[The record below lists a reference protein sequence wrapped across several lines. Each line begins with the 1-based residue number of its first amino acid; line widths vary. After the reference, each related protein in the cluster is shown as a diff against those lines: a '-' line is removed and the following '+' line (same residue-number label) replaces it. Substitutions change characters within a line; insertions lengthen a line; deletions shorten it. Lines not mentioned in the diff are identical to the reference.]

1 MTFNVYYSDRAQPD
15 SSFINRAWYDDDSR
29 VLSLELSGSI
39 YKYEQVP
46 SHVYHDLVEAYSP
59 GTYYRQNI
67 QGGNYSGRR
76 LGPVTDLREVEVGKG
91 GFANYDNVKVQ
102 DKTDPVQVFTSG
114 NVTVKSDGALSV
126 ARVPLSVPAQKSNAP
141 VEFDYTLHFVV
152 LVNGEEGSERS
163 HTLKASNFDEAIEQM
178 FGLADLLDQDIV
190 LKGASVRFD

>member
-46 SHVYHDLVEAYSP
+46 SHVYHDLVDAYSP

-67 QGGNYSGRR
+67 QGGGYSGRR
-76 LGPVTDLREVEVGKG
+76 LGPVTDLREIEVGKDG
-91 GFANYDNVKVQ
+91 NYKVQ
-102 DKTDPVQVFTSG
+102 DKTDPVQVFTNG

-126 ARVPLSVPAQKSNAP
+126 ARVPLSVPAQKSDGP

-152 LVNGEEGSERS
+152 LADDGEEGSERS
-163 HTLKASNFDEAIEQM
+163 HTLKASNLDEAIEQM

>member
-46 SHVYHDLVEAYSP
+46 SHVYHDLVDAYSP

-67 QGGNYSGRR
+67 QGGGYSGRR
-76 LGPVTDLREVEVGKG
+76 LGPVTDLREIEVGKDG
-91 GFANYDNVKVQ
+91 NYKVQ
-102 DKTDPVQVFTSG
+102 EKTDPVQVFTNG
-114 NVTVKSDGALSV
+114 NLTVKSDGALSV
-126 ARVPLSVPAQKSNAP
+126 ARVPLAAP
-141 VEFDYTLHFVV
+141 VQAKTDGPVDFDYTLHFV
-152 LVNGEEGSERS
+152 LSDGSNESAERS

-178 FGLADLLDQDIV
+178 FGLAELLNQKIV